1 MNHRSIF
8 TTLLA
13 CVALALGAAACS
25 KPKDDDCKSAIANIR
40 HLYGTA
46 NSAQGMSPQ
55 AAVRSCRGSASRESV
70 DCIIKAKTLQEARVL
85 RGRRRVPRSHEG
97 RGGDEA
103 AADASSD
110 ADSGAAPASSG
121 AAGSGAKPG
130 TAPASPGAASSGAA
144 AGPGAAT
151 RSGAAT
157 TGPGAGSGTAPA
169 EPGGAAAGP
178 GREPGP
184 ACSAWPAA
192 ARALSALRAT
202 AHPVL

>member
-70 DCIIKAKTLQEARVL
+70 DCIIKAKTLPELESCAGGGEFLEAMKDV
-85 RGRRRVPRSHEG
+85 
-97 RGGDEA
+97 A
-103 AADASSD
+103 ATPAQPATPTPAPTPAPAQPQQAPAQQAPAQDPAQPQQAPTQPAPAQPQD
-110 ADSGAAPASSG
+110 PAQPQQAPAQDPAQPQQNPAAQPQDPAENPGQPAAPG
-121 AAGSGAKPG
+121 QQP
-130 TAPASPGAASSGAA
+130 PA
-144 AGPGAAT
+144 
-151 RSGAAT
+151 
-157 TGPGAGSGTAPA
+157 
-169 EPGGAAAGP
+169 
-178 GREPGP
+178 
-184 ACSAWPAA
+184 
-192 ARALSALRAT
+192 
-202 AHPVL
+202 H